1 MESFIKQYSGEVLAL
16 TKRLCAIPA
25 PVHREEQR
33 AAFVTEW
40 LKEHGFDPH
49 TDAVG
54 NVVFSTGEQPKTL
67 LMAHLD
73 TVFPIE
79 TPLDWTEN
87 GEKSI
92 CPGIGDDTVHVAM
105 LLYAALYAKKR
116 NIPLLFAANVGEEG
130 GGNLKGCR
138 QLMRDYGET
147 LRAVVSFDSYLDKIN
162 TVAVGSERY
171 RITCDTEGGHSY
183 RDFGKPNAIAILG
196 NVIAALDAQ
205 RVWPEATYNFGL
217 ISGGTSVNAIA
228 AHAEMSYE
236 FRSNN
241 ADSLDGMRAQMQ
253 EILQKFPVKAETVGI
268 RPCGRVDK
276 EKQERLAVLCES
288 CFDGLPVPERQPGS
302 TDCNLPLS
310 MGIPAVCVGLVYG
323 GGAHTTSEYIL
334 PASIPDGLRVALRL
348 VEKFA

>member
-1 MESFIKQYSGEVLAL
+1 MENFVKAHASDVLAL
-16 TKRLCAIPA
+16 TKALCAIPA
-25 PVHREEQR
+25 PANGEAKR
-33 AAFVTEW
+33 ASFVSEW
-40 LKEHGFDPH
+40 LLANGFTPQ

-54 NVVFSTGEQPKTL
+54 NVVFSTGDGWNTL

-73 TVFPIE
+73 TVFPPE
-79 TPLDWTEN
+79 TPLTWEEH
-87 GEKSI
+87 GEKVI
-92 CPGIGDDTVHVAM
+92 CPSIGDDTVHVAM
-105 LLYAALYAKKR
+105 LLYTALYAKEKG
-116 NIPLLFAANVGEEG
+116 IPLLFAANVGEEG
-130 GGNLKGCR
+130 GGNLRGCR
-138 QLMRDYGET
+138 ELMKTYADR
-147 LRAVVSFDSYLDKIN
+147 LQAVISFDSYLDKIN

-183 RDFGKPNAIAILG
+183 RDFGKPNAIATLG
-196 NVIAALDAQ
+196 RLIAELDAQ
-205 RVWPEATYNFGL
+205 TVFPEATYNFGL

-241 ADSLDGMRAQMQ
+241 ADSLDKMREQMQ
-253 EILQKFPVKAETVGI
+253 EILKKYPVRAETVGI
-268 RPCGRVDK
+268 RPCGRVDA
-276 EKQERLAVLCES
+276 EKQERLAALCES

-323 GGAHTTSEYIL
+323 GGAHTTNEYIL

-348 VEKFA
+348 AEKLK